1 MTVINTNIKS
11 LVAQNALKGNNR
23 ALSAAMEQLSTGKRI
38 NSARDDA
45 AGLAISSRMT
55 AQIRGLDQAVRNA
68 NDGISLLQTAE
79 GAMVEVTNMLQRMR
93 ELSIQAANDTYS
105 SSDRASLDLEY
116 QQLMAE
122 ISRIAGNTEWNGMQ
136 VLNNTNVDG
145 QRIGTGGLLSNPD
158 AAGTEVRSIKFQV
171 GANADQTIGVAFKD
185 FSFGVG
191 TPPVASEA
199 QLNLSANDLTGAKVF
214 RLVLNNV
221 TFSATLGSA
230 ISGSSTSTT
239 EAEALRAALVSAIQS
254 GVGYENVLVT
264 RVGTTLTVQD
274 SEGRPI
280 GSLTADKANGS
291 AVTTTAVKTTV
302 ATGSPAVVATQP
314 PSQAIFS
321 GSARLNNTS
330 ITSSANANTAIA
342 RIDEAINRVNNERAM
357 FGAVVNRLTYAGD
370 NLTNVSMN
378 TSESRSRILDTDYAK
393 ASSEL
398 SRTQIIAQAATA
410 VLAQANTDQQ
420 TVLKLLQ

>member
-11 LVAQNALKGNNR
+11 LVAQNAIKSNNR
-23 ALSAAMEQLSTGKRI
+23 ALSSAMEQLSTGKRI

-79 GAMVEVTNMLQRMR
+79 GSMVEITNMLQRMR
-93 ELSIQAANDTYS
+93 ELSVQAANDTYS
-105 SSDRASLDLEY
+105 SSDRESLNLEY
-116 QQLMAE
+116 QQLMEE
-122 ISRIAGNTEWNGMQ
+122 ISRIANNTEWNGMQ
-136 VLNNTNVDG
+136 VLNNTNVPG
-145 QRIGTGGLLSNPD
+145 KSIGTGGTLNDPD
-158 AAGTEVRSIKFQV
+158 APDGEEVRSIKFQV
-171 GANADQTIGVAFKD
+171 GANADQTIGVVFKN
-185 FSFGVG
+185 FSFEVG
-191 TPPVASEA
+191 TEAQAPDNTAVFSDTA
-199 QLNLSANDLTGAKVF
+199 QLNDTD
-214 RLVLNNV
+214 
-221 TFSATLGSA
+221 
-230 ISGSSTSTT
+230 ITT
-239 EAEALRAALVSAIQS
+239 
-254 GVGYENVLVT
+254 
-264 RVGTTLTVQD
+264 
-274 SEGRPI
+274 
-280 GSLTADKANGS
+280 
-291 AVTTTAVKTTV
+291 
-302 ATGSPAVVATQP
+302 
-314 PSQAIFS
+314 
-321 GSARLNNTS
+321 
-330 ITSSANANTAIA
+330 SANANTAIA